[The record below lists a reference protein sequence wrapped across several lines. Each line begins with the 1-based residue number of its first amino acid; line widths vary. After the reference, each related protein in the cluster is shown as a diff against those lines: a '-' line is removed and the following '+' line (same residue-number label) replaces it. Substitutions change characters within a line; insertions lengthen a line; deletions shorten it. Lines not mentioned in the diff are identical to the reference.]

1 MEGMQNSN
9 KNVVKVMIHVNGAL
23 NGSHETLLSCFVFF
37 QMIQECFSDLKS
49 SPVDS
54 LVWRLATVTVYTMKH
69 LNGIEGVAHL
79 WHEIVLELRFRWEN
93 GFTIPG

>member
-1 MEGMQNSN
+1 MMREC
-9 KNVVKVMIHVNGAL
+9 NGCL
-23 NGSHETLLSCFVFF
+23 CHGCVIGL
-37 QMIQECFSDLKS
+37 MMQECFAALKS

-54 LVWRLATVTVYTMKH
+54 LVWRLGTATVYTMKH

-93 GFTIPG
+93 GITIPG